1 MKKLLLALA
10 ALALP
15 SSALAQQAMAW
26 SVYAYDVTAA
36 SYTYCALQG
45 QNGDPFAEPYL
56 GTAKIKT
63 TGSSTTVEENVV
75 GTNPF
80 ANLAV
85 GDMILVRRGTVTDRV
100 SITAKASA
108 ASITVSSA
116 VNWSAGYDFRW
127 LDLTCGTGTT
137 DGWFGVGAFY
147 NVDVT
152 VEWVTKNATSLD
164 FQTECAIGPGL
175 PVILET
181 KSATA
186 VGQWGPTIT
195 AGVYD
200 RCRVGMKLTA
210 DTGAQ
215 VVNAHVAVKK

>member
-1 MKKLLLALA
+1 
-10 ALALP
+10 
-15 SSALAQQAMAW
+15 MA
-26 SVYAYDVTAA
+26 
-36 SYTYCALQG
+36 G
-45 QNGDPFAEPYL
+45 QNGDPFGEPLL
-56 GTAKIKT
+56 GTAQIKT

-80 ANLAV
+80 ASLAV

-116 VNWSAGYDFRW
+116 VDWSAGLDFRW
-127 LDLTCGTGTT
+127 LDLTCGTAVT
-137 DGWFGVGAFY
+137 DGWIGVGAFY
-147 NVDVT
+147 NVAVT
-152 VEWVTKNATSLD
+152 VEWVTKAATSLD
-164 FQTECAIGPGL
+164 FQTECAMGPGL
-175 PVILET
+175 PAIVET
-181 KSATA
+181 RSATA
-186 VGQWGPTIT
+186 VGQWALVIT

-215 VVNAHVAVKK
+215 VVNAYIAVKK